1 MAVGYWRVG
10 IVVPAC
16 RRHDKIL
23 VESTSFLSRVLK
35 YAKYMGAMERTPSLP
50 FLTPSRHRVA
60 AATKYTS
67 RANSSGR
74 KFSIFEPIASHQL
87 LGSVPLPG
95 SDWLSSFALGL
106 VRLVAGQ
113 LWLILQDA
121 LTLNHL
127 GKTALR
133 QWYQRKP
140 CKFNHVEYHD
150 QFCRC
155 FTTTTTPPP
164 PRTLRNCSTITAR
177 AGAIGGHRRL
187 VIAVEHLFVASS
199 QFMLRD
205 LIPLFPS

>member
-127 GKTALR
+127 GKTVLR
-133 QWYQRKP
+133 QWDQRNPAKS
-140 CKFNHVEYHD
+140 
-150 QFCRC
+150 
-155 FTTTTTPPP
+155 TTWSIMTSFADASPQPPP
-164 PRTLRNCSTITAR
+164 PLLPELFVTAVPSPR
-177 AGAIGGHRRL
+177 GPEPLEA
-187 VIAVEHLFVASS
+187 IAVSS
-199 QFMLRD
+199 S
-205 LIPLFPS
+205 PSSTYSLPRLSSC